1 MGGNHKTFK
10 LCSSPAPKSRANMA
24 ASIEW
29 NSDNIGKFL
38 RVLRP
43 LVEFRNRLRHLP
55 AATIFRNLKSLCSFR
70 KLPGGGPSLPS
81 SGARFAR
88 RCALTFAAGCWL
100 LPFTRRLLTQIE
112 MSYHDSRDPGPI
124 PPRWLH
130 CPRKSATLFVN
141 KFIAFKT
148 PLDGKFDSQVSME
161 NRFPPSM
168 LFDSLKSYKV
178 SYCSLLLLVEM

>member
-1 MGGNHKTFK
+1 MGGKITKVSNFAPPPRQNQGQTWRHP
-10 LCSSPAPKSRANMA
+10 SSEILTTLANFSVSFA
-24 ASIEW
+24 LSSNFVIGWGVYLQPPSSAS
-29 NSDNIGKFL
+29 
-38 RVLRP
+38 
-43 LVEFRNRLRHLP
+43 
-55 AATIFRNLKSLCSFR
+55 RNLFSR
-70 KLPGGGPSLPS
+70 
-81 SGARFAR
+81 SGNRQAEDHRSRVAVR
-88 RCALTFAAGCWL
+88 DLLGSPRWRLL

-112 MSYHDSRDPGPI
+112 MSYHDSRDSGPI

-148 PLDGKFDSQVSME
+148 PLDGKFDGQVSME

-178 SYCSLLLLVEM
+178 LLCLLIFFMEM